1 MDSVSVVDTTSVVSE
16 PPSSA
21 DLLTKKSGTKSWVHK
36 FFAVYKTNNKLAKC
50 AICHFDVKWGDV
62 KWGVSTSSLISHIKH
77 KHREVYDAALADQ
90 AKKLSAA
97 ADAAVK
103 LPKQKTLSSLFPA
116 ATKDMKDRAHL
127 KFIIE
132 CGLSSRGLLGF

>member
-1 MDSVSVVDTTSVVSE
+1 M
-16 PPSSA
+16 
-21 DLLTKKSGTKSWVHK
+21 
-36 FFAVYKTNNKLAKC
+36 
-50 AICHFDVKWGDV
+50 
-62 KWGVSTSSLISHIKH
+62 
-77 KHREVYDAALADQ
+77 YDAALADQ

-97 ADAAVK
+97 ADAAAK

-132 CGLSSRGLLGF
+132 CGLPKGPSFTVRTVHLPFRSLTNTRTLC